1 MARLRNRRFTSLGAA
16 NAEIAGLVDWVNDR
30 PFKKLP
36 GSRRSVPAALDQ
48 PALRPLPA
56 NAYEFATWRRAKVN
70 IDYHIEVR
78 ADRHYYSVPYRLVGE
93 TVEVR
98 ISQRNIEIF
107 SNHRRVA
114 SHVRRYTPG
123 FSTDPAHMP
132 ESHRRHA
139 EWTPGRIVAWAERTG
154 PAVAK
159 LAAEI
164 LAERP
169 HPEQGYRTCLGI
181 IRLGDRYGPE
191 RLARLC
197 PGARDPCPQLPI
209 GRVHPAQRAR
219 HQAAASGRSGASPPG
234 PRKRPGTGL
243 LPMKGTCMLNH
254 QTIEGL
260 HALRLPAMAAGLQEQ
275 AGSADYQTLSF
286 DGPRASSTENSPSGR
301 TGAGSAT

>member
-1 MARLRNRRFTSLGAA
+1 MAIGGNTALDPSRLSANFVREGSDRVQGRPILAAEGRVLHPRRLLRAQRAWPTPCRRCSVSQAA
-16 NAEIAGLVDWVNDR
+16 DNWVNDR

-36 GSRRSVPAALDQ
+36 GSRRSVFAALDQ

-98 ISQRNIEIF
+98 ISQRSIEIF

-123 FSTDPAHMP
+123 FSTDPTHMP

-191 RLARLC
+191 RLDAACARAL
-197 PGARDPCPQLPI
+197 AI
-209 GRVHPAQRAR
+209 RA
-219 HQAAASGRSGASPPG
+219 HSYRSVESIL
-234 PRKRPGTGL
+234 RNGL
-243 LPMKGTCMLNH
+243 DTKP
-254 QTIEGL
+254 
-260 HALRLPAMAAGLQEQ
+260 LPAEGPGLRHPDH
-275 AGSADYQTLSF
+275 GNVRGPDYY
-286 DGPRASSTENSPSGR
+286 R
-301 TGAGSAT
+301 